1 MSTTA
6 RWSLIIGIG
15 VAATLAFSFFCS
27 IDRR

>member
-15 VAATLAFSFFCS
+15 VAATLAFSFFAALT
-27 IDRR
+27 RR